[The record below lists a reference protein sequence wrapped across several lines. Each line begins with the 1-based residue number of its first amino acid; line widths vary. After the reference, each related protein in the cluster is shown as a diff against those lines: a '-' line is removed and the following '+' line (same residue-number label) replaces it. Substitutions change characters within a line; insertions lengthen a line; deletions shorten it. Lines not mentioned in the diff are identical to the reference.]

1 MGIPLFFRYLVNNY
15 DDIISSNKKVDGCN
29 NLYLDLNCAIHY
41 CCREILQE
49 EEYNYHKKNRLEDKM
64 IKNVI
69 KYIELLL
76 NYSKPTDLLFIA
88 IDGPAPKAKM
98 IQQRQRRF
106 KKFYEKREID
116 ELKRIHNIPNDNKEE
131 WDTNAITPGTIFM
144 DKLSKQLKQY
154 FLKKKELKVIISDS
168 NIPGEG
174 EHKLLDHI
182 RNNKDNEK
190 VDVIYGLDADLIML
204 CMVSKVD
211 NVYLL
216 RETVEFDNKI
226 HVKGYK
232 FLYLDIDRLKNNL
245 LLEILERI
253 NRSNLSRDENNN
265 IIDDYIFLSFIL
277 GNDFIPHSPTVS
289 IKGGGVDLILDI
301 YTRHLDELK
310 CNLVS
315 TEFKKINHDFLKN
328 IFRDLGLME
337 DSILNDYTLK
347 RNKRKKPNKVYDN
360 EFEREKDLFNLY
372 PQFNRDIEIKID
384 QGNKDWRER
393 YYKLIFNM
401 EEQYEIDKI
410 CHNYLEG
417 IFWNFHYYNFGCISW
432 DWCYPYS
439 QPPSFNDLYNYMNN
453 FISNINK
460 LEIPKNKPIKP
471 FEQLLMVLPQQS
483 SNLLPKTYEK
493 LMTDF
498 DSDIIEYYPEEY
510 TLDCINKNYL
520 WECAPKLP
528 FIITENIRRAIKDIK
543 LNSDEKERNKFG
555 KIYYNY
561 T

>member
-1 MGIPLFFRYLVNNY
+1 MGIPLYFRYLVNNY
-15 DDIISSNKKVDGCN
+15 DDIVSSNKKVDGCN

-41 CCREILQE
+41 CCREILKE
-49 EEYNYHKKNRLEDKM
+49 EEFRFHKQNRIEDKM

-76 NYSKPTDLLFIA
+76 DYSKPKDLLFIA

-116 ELKRIHNIPNDNKEE
+116 YLKQKHNIPNDNNEE

-144 DKLSKQLKQY
+144 DRLSKQLKNY
-154 FLKKKELKVIISDS
+154 FSNKKLKVIISDS

-182 RNNKDNEK
+182 RKNKDNEK

-204 CMVSKVD
+204 CMVCKVD
-211 NVYLL
+211 NIYLL

-245 LLEILERI
+245 LLEILQRI
-253 NRSNLSRDENNN
+253 NRSNLSKEENNN

-337 DSILNDYTLK
+337 DSILNDYNLK
-347 RNKRKKPNKVYDN
+347 RSRKKKPNKIYEN

-372 PQFNRDIEIKID
+372 PQFNRQIEKEID
-384 QGNKDWRER
+384 QGNKNWRER

-439 QPPSFNDLYNYMNN
+439 QPPSFNDLYNYLNN

-483 SNLLPKTYEK
+483 SNLLPKSYQK
-493 LMTDF
+493 LMTDYE
-498 DSDIIEYYPEEY
+498 SDIIEYYPEEY
-510 TLDCINKNYL
+510 IIDCLNKNYL

-528 FIITENIRRAIKDIK
+528 IVITDNIRNAIKDIK
-543 LNSDEKERNKFG
+543 LNSEEKERNKFG
-555 KIYYNY
+555 KIWNNLS
-561 T
+561 

>member
-1 MGIPLFFRYLVNNY
+1 MGIPLYFRYLINNY
-15 DDIISSNKKVDGCN
+15 DNIISNNKKVTSCD

-41 CCREILQE
+41 CCREILKDT
-49 EEYNYHKKNRLEDKM
+49 EYSYHKKNIIEDKM

-69 KYIELLL
+69 KYIELLIE
-76 NYSKPTDLLFIA
+76 YSKPKDLLFIA

-116 ELKRIHNIPNDNKEE
+116 KLKMIHNIPDDNKEE

-144 DKLSKQLKQY
+144 DKLSKQLKEY
-154 FLKKKELKVIISDS
+154 FLKKKDIKIIISDS

-182 RNNKDNEK
+182 RNNKNNDK
-190 VDVIYGLDADLIML
+190 IDVIYGLDADLIML
-204 CMVSKVD
+204 CMVSQVD
-211 NVYLL
+211 NIYLL

-232 FLYLDIDRLKNNL
+232 FLYLNIDKLKKNL
-245 LLEILERI
+245 LNEILERI
-253 NRSNLSRDENNN
+253 NRHNLSKDENNN

-277 GNDFIPHSPTVS
+277 GNDFIPHSPTVC
-289 IKGGGVDLILDI
+289 IKGGGIDLVLDI

-347 RNKRKKPNKVYDN
+347 RNKRRKPNKVYNSEYD
-360 EFEREKDLFNLY
+360 RELDLFNLY
-372 PQFNRDIEIKID
+372 PQFNRKDEIEID
-384 QGNKDWRER
+384 QGNLDWRER
-393 YYKLIFNM
+393 YYKLVFNM
-401 EEQYEIDKI
+401 ENQYEIDKI

-417 IFWNFHYYNFGCISW
+417 IYWNFHYYNFGCISW

-460 LEIPKNKPIKP
+460 LEISKNKPIKP

-483 SNLLPKTYEK
+483 SNLLPKSYQK

-510 TLDCINKNYL
+510 IIDCINKNYL

-528 FIITENIRRAIKDIK
+528 IIITENIKNTIKNIK
-543 LNSDEKERNKFG
+543 LNNDEKERNKFG
-555 KIYYNY
+555 KIFIIN
-561 T
+561 

>member
-1 MGIPLFFRYLVNNY
+1 MGIPLYFRYLINNY

-49 EEYNYHKKNRLEDKM
+49 EEYTYHKKNRIEDKM

-76 NYSKPTDLLFIA
+76 SYSKPKDLLFIA

-116 ELKRIHNIPNDNKEE
+116 NLKKIHNIPNDNKEE

-144 DKLSKQLKQY
+144 DKLAKQLRVY
-154 FLKKKELKVIISDS
+154 FLKNKNLKVIISDS

-182 RNNKDNEK
+182 RNNRDNNK

-211 NVYLL
+211 NIYLL

-253 NRSNLSRDENNN
+253 NRGSLSKEENDN

-315 TEFKKINHDFLKN
+315 TEFKKINHDFLKH

-337 DSILNDYTLK
+337 DSILNDYRLK
-347 RNKRKKPNKVYDN
+347 RDKRNKPNKVYDS
-360 EFEREKDLFNLY
+360 EFDRQKDLFNLY
-372 PQFNRDIEIKID
+372 PQFNRGTEILIN
-384 QGNKDWRER
+384 QGSKDWRDR
-393 YYKLIFNM
+393 YYKHIFNI
-401 EEQYEIDKI
+401 EKQYEIDKI
-410 CHNYLEG
+410 CHYYLEG

-453 FISNINK
+453 FVSNINK
-460 LEIPKNKPIKP
+460 LDIPKNKPIKP

-483 SNLLPKTYEK
+483 CNLLPKSYEK
-493 LMTDF
+493 LMTNF

-510 TLDCINKNYL
+510 IIDCVNKNYL

-528 FIITENIRRAIKDIK
+528 FIITENVKSAIKDIK
-543 LNSDEKERNKFG
+543 LNNDEKERNKFG
-555 KIYYNY
+555 KIFIVN
-561 T
+561 

>member
-1 MGIPLFFRYLVNNY
+1 MGIPLYFRYLVNNY
-15 DDIISSNKKVDGCN
+15 DDIVSSNKKVDGCN
-29 NLYLDLNCAIHY
+29 NLYLDLNCAIHN
-41 CCREILQE
+41 CCREILKDE
-49 EEYNYHKKNRLEDKM
+49 EFRFHKQNRIEDKM

-76 NYSKPTDLLFIA
+76 DYSKPKDLLFIA

-116 ELKRIHNIPNDNKEE
+116 YLKQKHNIPNDNNEE

-144 DKLSKQLKQY
+144 DRLSKQLKNY
-154 FLKKKELKVIISDS
+154 FSNKKLKVIISDS

-174 EHKLLDHI
+174 EHKLLDYI
-182 RNNKDNEK
+182 RKNKDNEK

-211 NVYLL
+211 NIYLL

-245 LLEILERI
+245 LLEILQRI
-253 NRSNLSRDENNN
+253 NRSNLSKEENNN

-337 DSILNDYTLK
+337 DSILNDYNLK
-347 RNKRKKPNKVYDN
+347 RSRKKKPNKIYEN

-372 PQFNRDIEIKID
+372 PQFNRKIEKEID
-384 QGNKDWRER
+384 QGNKNWRER
-393 YYKLIFNM
+393 YYRLIFNM

-439 QPPSFNDLYNYMNN
+439 QPPSFNDLYNYLNN

-483 SNLLPKTYEK
+483 SNLLPKSYQK
-493 LMTDF
+493 LMTDYE
-498 DSDIIEYYPEEY
+498 SDIIEYYPEEY
-510 TLDCINKNYL
+510 IIDCLNKNYL

-528 FIITENIRRAIKDIK
+528 IVITENIRNTIKDIK
-543 LNSDEKERNKFG
+543 LNSEEKERNNFG
-555 KIYYNY
+555 KIWNNFS
-561 T
+561 